1 MVISDVAQFLTHTLP
16 VGRITA
22 TNWSAGIRG
31 VGSLDACVGGAFWS
45 VFSCLEALHCDRL
58 LITCIQG
65 FAGREECSLCAVSAA
80 RSSSPQSMVEMSRA
94 PHVGCSRQL
103 KAAAARGE
111 ADAVPRC
118 GVRVSPPL
126 AVVNFAIDR
135 VTRLLGGSRRK
146 WYQENPCIVPVR
158 LVAKSGGQEV
168 PVRGWRSEK
177 REPKRSACGCVGP
190 LESIIFPIE
199 RKR

>member
-1 MVISDVAQFLTHTLP
+1 MIVTWRMNSARPKPLVVRRLLVISDVAQFLTHTLP

-65 FAGREECSLCAVSAA
+65 FAGREECSLYSVSAA

-103 KAAAARGE
+103 KAVPAAE
-111 ADAVPRC
+111 QLKLLF
-118 GVRVSPPL
+118 L
-126 AVVNFAIDR
+126 AVA
-135 VTRLLGGSRRK
+135 LGLTLR
-146 WYQENPCIVPVR
+146 
-158 LVAKSGGQEV
+158 
-168 PVRGWRSEK
+168 WRS
-177 REPKRSACGCVGP
+177 
-190 LESIIFPIE
+190 
-199 RKR
+199 